1 MGQCH
6 MAAGTVAAFC
16 KVAGTATAENKTR
29 IRIVLIKVFLECK
42 IESIETILSK
52 QAHTHA
58 HARTYTHE
66 HTDYT
71 KLNLHKVTQLETG
84 SKQRGETDEDDDD
97 VSSDVGLTC

>member
-1 MGQCH
+1 MGQCR

-29 IRIVLIKVFLECK
+29 IRIVIIKVFIKCK
-42 IESIETILSK
+42 IESIETILS
-52 QAHTHA
+52 ART
-58 HARTYTHE
+58 RTYTHE

-84 SKQRGETDEDDDD
+84 SKQRGETDVDDDD

>member
-1 MGQCH
+1 

-29 IRIVLIKVFLECK
+29 IRIVIIKVFIKCK
-42 IESIETILSK
+42 IESIETILS
-52 QAHTHA
+52 ART
-58 HARTYTHE
+58 RTYTHE

-84 SKQRGETDEDDDD
+84 SKQRGETDVDDDD